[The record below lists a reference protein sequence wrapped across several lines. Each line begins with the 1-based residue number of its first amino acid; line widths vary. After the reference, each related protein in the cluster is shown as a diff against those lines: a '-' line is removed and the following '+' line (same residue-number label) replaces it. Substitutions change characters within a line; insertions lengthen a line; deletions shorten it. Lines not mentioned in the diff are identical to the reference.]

1 MEVRSERASPR
12 KRHLKNG
19 DKKSLASEGDE
30 AKETL
35 PSRYPVTARRVL
47 EVRFVGDENVI
58 DHIFDKEKGLPLNK
72 TAVNEF
78 HAEEQLN
85 EEFGSCAYDE
95 REYLSALGTG
105 AAEDNVCGSPGTAG
119 AEVFTFQPARRTNKM
134 SQLASEMAEMARTP
148 SRNVRFSD
156 PHSSEELGSPPKVRS
171 RPTKQNKT
179 PSKSKKPTFVSTTP
193 HRLRKRLSAPNLRSD
208 SDSELS
214 ASNSEEELEA
224 TESKPTN
231 KPSSA
236 DISRTPGKRTRK
248 AAEPSLVEEY
258 FEAHSSSKV
267 LTSDRT
273 LQRLQTPKLDQETL
287 WKLLDGAKPVFSA
300 ELASLNHGHK
310 QLFSKWMLQLQFGF
324 SIVLYGLGSK
334 RALLESF
341 RNSMLTNMV
350 HLVINGFFPSIT
362 IKSILSAITG
372 DVLDYEGSFRNPLD
386 QASFILEALK
396 KDPALHIF
404 LIIHNIDGPMLR
416 GEKTQQILAQ
426 LASAPNLHVI
436 ASIDHIN
443 APLAWDQSKMSLF
456 NWLWYETTT
465 YKPYVEETSYENSLL
480 VQQSGALALSSLTH
494 VMRSLTPNA
503 RGIFQLLAE
512 FQLQNKNNPSYT
524 GLSFQDFY
532 QRCREAFLVN
542 SDLTLRTQL
551 TEFRD
556 HKLIRTKKGVDGVEY
571 LIIPVDAATLTDF
584 LEKETED

>member
-12 KRHLKNG
+12 KRHLENG
-19 DKKSLASEGDE
+19 SKKSHASEGEE
-30 AKETL
+30 ANEKETL
-35 PSRYPVTARRVL
+35 PSRCPVTARRVL

-58 DHIFDKEKGLPLNK
+58 DHIFDKGEGLPLNK

-78 HAEEQLN
+78 HPEEQLN
-85 EEFGSCAYDE
+85 EELGSCAYDE

-105 AAEDNVCGSPGTAG
+105 AA
-119 AEVFTFQPARRTNKM
+119 
-134 SQLASEMAEMARTP
+134 ASEMAELARTP

-156 PHSSEELGSPPKVRS
+156 PHSSEELGSPPKVRPLLAYVVGS
-171 RPTKQNKT
+171 SDCGESVVEERFTDLDFADDAVIFAE
-179 PSKSKKPTFVSTTP
+179 SMEALIWV
-193 HRLRKRLSAPNLRSD
+193 LERLSEE
-208 SDSELS
+208 SECLG
-214 ASNSEEELEA
+214 L
-224 TESKPTN
+224 
-231 KPSSA
+231 
-236 DISRTPGKRTRK
+236 
-248 AAEPSLVEEY
+248 
-258 FEAHSSSKV
+258 
-267 LTSDRT
+267 
-273 LQRLQTPKLDQETL
+273 
-287 WKLLDGAKPVFSA
+287 
-300 ELASLNHGHK
+300 
-310 QLFSKWMLQLQFGF
+310 FGF

-386 QASFILEALK
+386 QTSFILEALK

-426 LASAPNLHVI
+426 LAAAPNLHVI

-465 YKPYVEETSYENSLL
+465 YQPYVEETSYENSLL

-512 FQLQNKNNPSYT
+512 FQLQNKDNPSYT
-524 GLSFQDFY
+524 DQPMNPHPKATSGPQKTANITSSSSPQDPT
-532 QRCREAFLVN
+532 
-542 SDLTLRTQL
+542 SS
-551 TEFRD
+551 
-556 HKLIRTKKGVDGVEY
+556 
-571 LIIPVDAATLTDF
+571 
-584 LEKETED
+584 